1 MSCIVAVTAD
11 KDPNFAGLLNAGE
24 PASKIARKS
33 NVSAT
38 AIKDH
43 RREVCICHKISDDVA
58 EEIPAGIDFK
68 RARVEVS
75 TGGASG
81 EFSDVVT
88 TEKVAPVSYDNAFAK
103 VFELAGLDPSEY
115 RIIGDTVGFSSWQQS
130 ARTADGDRDVVTLFA
145 YKAKFQ
151 RISDV
156 DKQTEERLKALA
168 EHVRERT
175 TFRKYAERYLERCHT
190 TLWADWQL
198 GKDSKTDEIVE
209 RVLTDLE
216 AASAE
221 WESDGPFEELAVC
234 FMGDPIENVSDSYV
248 NQAFVTDLN
257 LTDQLML
264 ALELMTKIITEALRF
279 SNKVHAAFVLCN
291 HGQLSRKGTKTN
303 VTDDADNAQNL
314 LARLLRDHVFKG
326 EKRIEWH
333 IPESGE
339 MITRAYFSHVPVAL
353 AHGHKITGREDNWL
367 LKQTA
372 TLTAKYDFTPR
383 IWLTAHKHQFNVL
396 DLGSVHRI
404 QSASIVL
411 GSKYFEDTN
420 GVYSVPGTVRLII
433 GDHDRHGRGFTDAD
447 LI

>member
-24 PASKIARKS
+24 PASKIAKKS

-43 RREVCICHKISDDVA
+43 RRKVCICHKISDDVV
-58 EEIPAGIDFK
+58 PDGIDFK

-88 TEKVAPVSYDNAFAK
+88 TEKVAPSAYDNAFAK

-130 ARTADGDRDVVTLFA
+130 SRSPSGDRDLVTLFA
-145 YKAKFQ
+145 YKARFQ

-175 TFRKYAERYLERCHT
+175 IFRKYAERYPERCHT

-209 RVLTDLE
+209 RVLTDLN
-216 AASAE
+216 AASDE
-221 WESDGPFEELAVC
+221 WEKGFSEIALC
-234 FMGDPIENVSDSYV
+234 FMGDPIENISDSYV
-248 NQAFVTDLN
+248 NQQFVTDLN

-264 ALELMTKIITEALRF
+264 ALELMTKIITEALKF

-291 HGQLSRKGTKTN
+291 HGQLGRKGTKSN

-333 IPESGE
+333 IPENGD
-339 MITRAYFSHVPVAL
+339 MITRAYFSHVPVAM

-372 TLTAKYDFTPR
+372 MLTAKHDFTPR

-404 QSASIVL
+404 QAATNDP

>member
-24 PASKIARKS
+24 PASKIAKKS

-58 EEIPAGIDFK
+58 EEIPDGIDFK

-88 TEKVAPVSYDNAFAK
+88 TEKVAPGSYDNAFAK

-145 YKAKFQ
+145 YKARFQ

-175 TFRKYAERYLERCHT
+175 TFRKYAERHPEQCHT
-190 TLWADWQL
+190 TQWADWQL
-198 GKDSKTDEIVE
+198 GKDSKTDETVE
-209 RVLTDLE
+209 RVLGDLD
-216 AASAE
+216 AAADE
-221 WESDGPFEELAVC
+221 WEKGFSEIALC

-333 IPESGE
+333 IPENGD

-404 QSASIVL
+404 QAATNDP